1 MEKLIDVDF
10 AFNTLTYSLNVA
22 MPSVGAAIVAP
33 LAGVISDKYGRKRAM
48 IASSVLCI
56 MGMALQSGSTNG
68 LNFLSIRTDFS
79 VVVLVFG
86 RFTIGLGIG
95 IGNIACSTYI
105 AETSIAALLSV

>member
-1 MEKLIDVDF
+1 M
-10 AFNTLTYSLNVA
+10 
-22 MPSVGAAIVAP
+22 AP
-33 LAGVISDKYGRKRAM
+33 LAGIISDKYGRKPAI

-56 MGMALQSGSTNG
+56 LGMALQSAATNG
-68 LNFLSIRTDFS
+68 LGLRLLALIFS

-105 AETSIAALLSV
+105 AETSTAAFYLSDLRYSDTTYCFDGNV